1 MFLNIMVLFSLVEVK
16 LIFFVVAVF
25 IVVKVIEVFDR

>member
-1 MFLNIMVLFSLVEVK
+1 MVLFSLVEVK